1 MPRFCR
7 VGKFILPLGFTDDPR
22 FIIEPSDVS
31 GEKGQN
37 AELICLVDGNPAP
50 TYTWFKNGDMRH
62 VSFSYSF
69 CMFGSS
75 VDQSSVLKKR
85 VQSLDNQKVLPSLN
99 HIFFGV
105 AYPDS
110 FWVNAMNPESLIWR
124 EKEHFLASKGEYS
137 KSNIDSST
145 VISIWDT
152 DIDRTWLWYVLPF
165 VCSQKDK
172 EESVACP

>member
-7 VGKFILPLGFTDDPR
+7 IGKFISPLGFTDDPR

-69 CMFGSS
+69 CLFGSS

-85 VQSLDNQKVLPSLN
+85 VLSLDNQKVLLSLN

-110 FWVNAMNPESLIWR
+110 F
-124 EKEHFLASKGEYS
+124 
-137 KSNIDSST
+137 
-145 VISIWDT
+145 
-152 DIDRTWLWYVLPF
+152 
-165 VCSQKDK
+165 
-172 EESVACP
+172 